1 MAIVVLREDV
11 IKMQP
16 EDFGN
21 VLDTLM
27 ELKNEIMFILIE
39 SQTIESQLKLKKKL
53 TTFSDGLTIGYNRG
67 AVSGL
72 KQAID
77 IIDDKVAYLYQEI
90 EDIEK
95 ELDDAD

>member
-1 MAIVVLREDV
+1 
-11 IKMQP
+11 MQP
-16 EDFGN
+16 KDFGN
-21 VLDTLM
+21 VLDVLM
-27 ELKNEIMFILIE
+27 ELKNEIMFVLIE
-39 SQTIESQLKLKKKL
+39 SQTIESQIKSQKQS

-77 IIDDKVAYLYQEI
+77 IIDDKIAYLYMEI

-95 ELDDAD
+95 ELEDAD